1 MLLKGV
7 AKKASKKLSTQ
18 HIDYLGSQSVLAEW
32 RPYALTARSAKF
44 EQ

>member
-1 MLLKGV
+1 M
-7 AKKASKKLSTQ
+7 AKKASNKLSMQ

-32 RPYALTARSAKF
+32 RPYALTARRAKF